1 MKKLSIILTL
11 LFAVAGYAQIEHYE
25 ADYIQLFKKDVQAEA
40 RSIIEANLELTE
52 EQAKEFWP
60 LYDEYD
66 AAMDLLFDERIN
78 LRAEFL
84 LDYLALSDETAADLI
99 GKFNAFDQKKLDTQ
113 NNFTQKFLAV
123 LPAKVVGKFLQLYH
137 RIDLMI
143 ELQKT
148 SSMPLI
154 KIDSEE

>member
-11 LFAVAGYAQIEHYE
+11 LFAVAGYAQIENFE
-25 ADYIQLFKKDVQAEA
+25 ADYVQLFKKDVQAEA
-40 RSIIEANLELTE
+40 RSIIEDNLELTE

-66 AAMDLLFDERIN
+66 AAMDLLFDERVN
-78 LRAEFL
+78 LYAEYL

-99 GKFNAFDQKKLDTQ
+99 GKFSAFDQRKLDTQ
-113 NNFTQKFLAV
+113 NKFTQMFMEV

-137 RIDLMI
+137 RIDLMV

-148 SSMPLI
+148 SNIPLI
-154 KIDSEE
+154 KIESEE

>member
-11 LFAVAGYAQIEHYE
+11 LFAVAGYAQTENFE
-25 ADYIQLFKKDVQAEA
+25 ADYVQLFKKDVQAEA
-40 RSIIEANLELTE
+40 RSIIEDNLELTE

-66 AAMDLLFDERIN
+66 AAMDLLFDERVN
-78 LRAEFL
+78 LYAEYL

-99 GKFNAFDQKKLDTQ
+99 DKFSAFDQRKLDTQ
-113 NNFTQKFLAV
+113 NKFTQMFMEV

-137 RIDLMI
+137 RIDLMV

-148 SSMPLI
+148 SNIPLI
-154 KIDSEE
+154 KIESEE

>member
-1 MKKLSIILTL
+1 MKKLSLILAL
-11 LFAVAGYAQIEHYE
+11 LFVAAGYAQIEHYE

-40 RSIIEANLELTE
+40 RNIIEDNLELTE
-52 EQAKEFWP
+52 EQAKVFWP

-99 GKFNAFDQKKLDTQ
+99 GKFYAFDQKKLDTQ
-113 NNFTQKFLAV
+113 NKFTQKFLEV

-148 SSMPLI
+148 STMPLI
-154 KIDSEE
+154 KIESEE

>member
-148 SSMPLI
+148 STMPLI
-154 KIDSEE
+154 MIESEE

>member
-25 ADYIQLFKKDVQAEA
+25 AEYIQLLKKDVQAEA
-40 RSIIEANLELTE
+40 RSIIEDNLELTE

-60 LYDEYD
+60 LYDEYE
-66 AAMDLLFDERIN
+66 AIRVLLFNERIN
-78 LRAEFL
+78 LYAEYL

-99 GKFNAFDQKKLDTQ
+99 GKFYAFDQKKLDTQ
-113 NNFTQKFLAV
+113 KEFTQKFMEV
-123 LPAKVVGKFLQLYH
+123 LPAKVVGKFLQLSH
-137 RIDLMI
+137 RIELMV

-148 SSMPLI
+148 SRIPLI
-154 KIDSEE
+154 KIESEE

>member
-11 LFAVAGYAQIEHYE
+11 LFAVAGYAQIEHFE

-40 RSIIEANLELTE
+40 RSIIEDNLELTE
-52 EQAKEFWP
+52 KQAKEFWP

-78 LRAEFL
+78 LYAEYL
-84 LDYLALSDETAADLI
+84 LDYLALSDETAVELI
-99 GKFNAFDQKKLDTQ
+99 GKFSAFDQNKLDTQ
-113 NNFTQKFLAV
+113 NKFTQKFMEI
-123 LPAKVVGKFLQLYH
+123 LPAKVVGKFLQLDH

-148 SSMPLI
+148 SRIPLI
-154 KIDSEE
+154 KIESEE

>member
-1 MKKLSIILTL
+1 MKKLSLILAL
-11 LFAVAGYAQIEHYE
+11 LFVAAGYAQIEHYE

-40 RSIIEANLELTE
+40 RNIIEDNLELTE
-52 EQAKEFWP
+52 EQAKVFWP

-84 LDYLALSDETAADLI
+84 LDYLALSDETAANLI
-99 GKFNAFDQKKLDTQ
+99 GKFYAFDQKKLDTQ
-113 NNFTQKFLAV
+113 NKFTQKFLEV

-148 SSMPLI
+148 STMPLI
-154 KIDSEE
+154 KIESEE